1 MSDVVDQDRPWTVE
15 NVQDLQA
22 LAREKVPAS
31 VIAMRLRRS
40 QSDVHAKASELGV
53 TLVAE

>member
-1 MSDVVDQDRPWTVE
+1 MAETQPDRGWTVE
-15 NVQDLQA
+15 NVQQLQE

-31 VIAMRLRRS
+31 VISMRLRRS
-40 QSDVHAKASELGV
+40 QADVHAKASELGL

>member
-1 MSDVVDQDRPWTVE
+1 MNETVDQDRPWTVE

-31 VIAMRLRRS
+31 VISLRLRRS
-40 QSDVHAKASELGV
+40 QADVHAKASELGLS
-53 TLVAE
+53 LVAE

>member
-1 MSDVVDQDRPWTVE
+1 MNDVVDQDRPWTVE

-40 QSDVHAKASELGV
+40 QSDVHAKASELG
-53 TLVAE
+53 LALIAE